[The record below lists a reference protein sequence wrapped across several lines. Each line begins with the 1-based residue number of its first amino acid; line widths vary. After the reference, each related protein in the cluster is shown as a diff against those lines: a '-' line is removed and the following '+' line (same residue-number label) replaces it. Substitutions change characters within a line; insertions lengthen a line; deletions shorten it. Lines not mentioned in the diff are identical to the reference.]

1 MGRSGSVVR
10 EGVVVGLI
18 GFAAVALFYTALDV
32 LAGQGW
38 FFTLNLM
45 GQVLFRGVRDP
56 AVLQLPM
63 PLDLGA
69 MMAYNALHL
78 LVSLAVGLFVA
89 WLVDLVEESP
99 HRGYAALGILLV
111 GYVATVAA
119 VALFARDV
127 APLLPLWSV
136 VTVNTLAALGG
147 GTYLWR
153 VHPDLWAR
161 MGGGAGTAGA

>member
-1 MGRSGSVVR
+1 MARTGRTAS
-10 EGVVVGLI
+10 EGLALGLI
-18 GFAAVALFYTALDV
+18 GFGAVAVFYTVFDV

-63 PLDLGA
+63 PLDVGA
-69 MMAYNALHL
+69 MVGYNFLHL
-78 LVSLAVGLFVA
+78 FVSMAVGFFVA
-89 WLVDLVEESP
+89 WLADLVEENP
-99 HRGYAALGILLV
+99 RRGYAVLAIMLA
-111 GYVATVAA
+111 GYVATVVA

-136 VTVNTLAALGG
+136 ITVNTLAACGG
-147 GTYLWR
+147 GIYLWLAHPGLLAR
-153 VHPDLWAR
+153 VL
-161 MGGGAGTAGA
+161 GAGAPHGA